1 VSLNGGATWSSWYNQ
16 PTAQFYH
23 VSTDNA
29 FPYRVCGGQQ
39 ESGSACVASRGDTG
53 QITFRDWSPVG
64 VEEYGFVA
72 ADPLD
77 PDVVYGGRVSRFD
90 RRTGQRQ
97 QVAPPRGPDYRVVR
111 TQPVLFSPTDPR
123 TLYFAANTLWKTTN
137 GGMNWAEIS
146 PDLARETW
154 DVPATVAPYR
164 ESPSARPSRR
174 GVIYALAPSPVDGN
188 VIWAG
193 TDDGLIHVTRNG
205 GVSWS
210 NVTPPALSPWMKV
223 AGLEASHFDPGT
235 AYAAVNTLRLDDMRP
250 HIYRTRDGGRSWV
263 EVSRGLAG
271 VTNAVREDPQRRG
284 LLFAGTEQAVFVSFD
299 DGDSWQPMR
308 LNMPATSIR
317 DLVIKDSDLVAGTHG
332 RGFWILD
339 DITPLRQITADIAR
353 APVYLFRPAPAWRF
367 RNNKNTDTPL
377 PPDEPAAPNPP
388 DGVSIGYLLGAPARA
403 VTLEI
408 VEGTTGDVIRRY
420 SSEDPPEPPVD
431 GRNIPDYWIR
441 PAARLQS
448 TAGLHRFVWNLRYA
462 PPAVDRFS
470 YPIAAVKGDTPR
482 TPQGMFVL
490 PGTYQVRLTVDGR
503 SFRQA
508 VTVRMDPRV
517 KTSIADLTLQFKLSR
532 AVDAMLRRLAQV
544 RAETSERLAAAAGD
558 EAAGLRARAS
568 ELQAAYAPLPALF
581 DSLQEADMRP
591 TAAVEAAVAAALAR
605 AEAAVTR
612 TEGDRRP

>member
-1 VSLNGGATWSSWYNQ
+1 
-16 PTAQFYH
+16 
-23 VSTDNA
+23 
-29 FPYRVCGGQQ
+29 
-39 ESGSACVASRGDTG
+39 
-53 QITFRDWSPVG
+53 
-64 VEEYGFVA
+64 
-72 ADPLD
+72 
-77 PDVVYGGRVSRFD
+77 
-90 RRTGQRQ
+90 
-97 QVAPPRGPDYRVVR
+97 
-111 TQPVLFSPTDPR
+111 
-123 TLYFAANTLWKTTN
+123 
-137 GGMNWAEIS
+137 
-146 PDLARETW
+146 
-154 DVPATVAPYR
+154 
-164 ESPSARPSRR
+164 
-174 GVIYALAPSPVDGN
+174 
-188 VIWAG
+188 
-193 TDDGLIHVTRNG
+193 
-205 GVSWS
+205 
-210 NVTPPALSPWMKV
+210 
-223 AGLEASHFDPGT
+223 
-235 AYAAVNTLRLDDMRP
+235 
-250 HIYRTRDGGRSWV
+250 
-263 EVSRGLAG
+263 
-271 VTNAVREDPQRRG
+271 
-284 LLFAGTEQAVFVSFD
+284 
-299 DGDSWQPMR
+299 
-308 LNMPATSIR
+308 
-317 DLVIKDSDLVAGTHG
+317 
-332 RGFWILD
+332 
-339 DITPLRQITADIAR
+339 
-353 APVYLFRPAPAWRF
+353 
-367 RNNKNTDTPL
+367 
-377 PPDEPAAPNPP
+377 
-388 DGVSIGYLLGAPARA
+388 VSIGYLLGAPARA

-441 PAARLQS
+441 PAARLQ
-448 TAGLHRFVWNLRYA
+448 TTVGLHRFVWNLRYA

-558 EAAGLRARAS
+558 GAAGLRARAS